1 MKKIVILSM
10 VIGTLLMSGC
20 SCTRK
25 KDKDDEGNENNPIVI
40 TEDDVIGEQSVNGIM
55 FENTTFQ
62 VQEGMTVIVTKI
74 TNRSGAPF
82 MLENYQMTISDKDG
96 KVLTIL
102 TSNINENLEVDA
114 EKLIPTQFN
123 LDLSTAAKVEY
134 NINVTDP
141 TQQQ

>member
-10 VIGTLLMSGC
+10 VIGTLFISGC

-25 KDKDDEGNENNPIVI
+25 KDEGNNNENNNATVI
-40 TEDDVIGEQSVNGIM
+40 TDEAVVGEQNVNGIL

-62 VQEGMTVIVTKI
+62 VQDGFTTIVTKV
-74 TNRSGAPF
+74 TNRSGEIF
-82 MLENYQMTISDKDG
+82 MLENYQMTITDKDG

-102 TSNINENLEVDA
+102 TSNVNESLEVDA
-114 EKLIPTQFN
+114 EKLYTTPFA
-123 LDLSTAAKVEY
+123 LDLSTATKVEY
-134 NINVTDP
+134 NLNVPDP